1 MQGLQKLLLLHVLT
15 CLGQHGHGNQI
26 IHGEKVP
33 ENLMLYMVSLQNN
46 NGHVCG
52 GFLISEKFVLTA
64 ASCDD
69 KKPEIVVLGS
79 HNLNEF
85 ERHLYI
91 ERIYKP
97 KTFVSVES
105 RNDIMLLELSRKV
118 QLDNKIQKIRL
129 PEHGINVK
137 ENQQCQ
143 VAGWGKTA
151 TDGKFVDELRMV
163 DVSVIKLEICKEK
176 WPGLP
181 ADVICAGGYGTN
193 KGFCQGDFGGPLVC
207 NGTAFGVASFNNMK
221 CDYPDVPNVYT
232 DITKHLDW
240 INDIIKLA
248 KH

>member
-1 MQGLQKLLLLHVLT
+1 MVMYVEDFSSVKSLCSLLQAVTTRNLKLLFWAPTISMSLKGIYISKRLT
-15 CLGQHGHGNQI
+15 NS
-26 IHGEKVP
+26 KT
-33 ENLMLYMVSLQNN
+33 YVS
-46 NGHVCG
+46 
-52 GFLISEKFVLTA
+52 A
-64 ASCDD
+64 
-69 KKPEIVVLGS
+69 
-79 HNLNEF
+79 
-85 ERHLYI
+85 
-91 ERIYKP
+91 
-97 KTFVSVES
+97 ES
-105 RNDIMLLELSRKV
+105 GNDIMLLELSRKV

-163 DVSVIKLEICKEK
+163 DVSVIKLEVCKYK

-181 ADVICAGGYGTN
+181 VDVICAGGYGTN

-207 NGTAFGVASFNNMK
+207 NGTAFGVVSFNNMK

-240 INDIIKLA
+240 IDRTIKQT